1 MTEKDL
7 LALGFSKEIVP
18 DSESQ
23 NGYDYYYYRLELIQD
38 LVLYSSESDE
48 VGADGEWTVFM
59 SDPDCEIV
67 SPKLVKELIDVFR
80 KIKSQRG

>member
-7 LALGFSKEIVP
+7 LALGFKKETVP

-23 NGYDYYYYRLELIQD
+23 NGYDYYYYNLEVVQD

-48 VGADGEWTVFM
+48 VGADSEWTVFM
-59 SDPDCEIV
+59 SDPDCEILD
-67 SPKLVKELIDVFR
+67 PKLVKELIDVFR
-80 KIKSQRG
+80 NIKG